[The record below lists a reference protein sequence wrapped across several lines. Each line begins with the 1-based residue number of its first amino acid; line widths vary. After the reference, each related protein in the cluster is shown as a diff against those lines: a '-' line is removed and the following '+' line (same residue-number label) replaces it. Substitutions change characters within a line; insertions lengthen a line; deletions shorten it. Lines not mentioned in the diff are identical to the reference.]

1 MQQENEL
8 TEAEKARTDE
18 TLGNLTSDIQELKKK
33 SVSGFG
39 WATAQ
44 QAAGRITTFVV
55 QLVLAHLLTPDD
67 FGTVAALG
75 IFITISS
82 SLAEA
87 GFGGSLTR
95 QETLD
100 ERDLSTVFYYN
111 IGASVLFYLILFSIA
126 PWVAGYFQRPILC
139 PMLRIYGIPNIIYS
153 LGTVQ
158 KVLLWRRMEFKKQM
172 YVQLLYGVASATAGV
187 IMAYLG
193 FGPWA
198 LVGMSFAQAITNTV
212 LLWYYS
218 PWRPKR
224 LFDKERFKVHF
235 DFGWRVASTNILK
248 SVYDNLAT
256 IFIGRYFS
264 MRTLGLYGQANSFYV
279 VPIGILADPI
289 NKVSYPVFVRVQNDL
304 ERLRAGYRKVMRLLV
319 QLSAPIIVM
328 LMVLASPLYHRLFGE
343 KWMEAVSFFQILCL
357 AGVLYPLND
366 YNINILL
373 TKGRSDLYLRL
384 DITRRVIGVVAMVIA
399 LVFRDYWGIYGL
411 LWSQVICQ
419 VVFLFINSYYS
430 GRFINYTIWQQLAE
444 LLPFFLMSGVSGL
457 GVWGVD
463 TYLTSGLPDFLRL
476 VIGGC
481 VMAGSYLA
489 LMFLFAR
496 QDLFYVWE
504 LLQEHLLKRK
514 KG

>member
-8 TEAEKARTDE
+8 TEVERAQTDE
-18 TLGNLTSDIQELKKK
+18 TLGNLTGDIQELKKK

-75 IFITISS
+75 IFLAISFT
-82 SLAEA
+82 LAEA
-87 GFGGSLTR
+87 GFSGSLSR

-111 IGASVLFYLILFSIA
+111 IGASVLFYLVLFLI
-126 PWVAGYFQRPILC
+126 VLC
-139 PMLRIYGIPNIIYS
+139 PMLRVYGLPNIIFALS
-153 LGTVQ
+153 AVQ

-172 YVQLLYGVASATAGV
+172 YIQLLYGVTSAIVGIV
-187 IMAYLG
+187 MAYLG

-218 PWRPKR
+218 PWRPKW
-224 LFDKERFKVHF
+224 LFDKERFKIHF
-235 DFGWRVASTNILK
+235 DFGWRVTAVNI
-248 SVYDNLAT
+248 SSSIYDNLAT
-256 IFIGRYFS
+256 IFVGRYFS
-264 MRTLGLYGQANSFYV
+264 MRTLGLYGQANSFYI
-279 VPIGILADPI
+279 VPVAVLADPI
-289 NKVSYPVFVRVQNDL
+289 NKVSHPVFVRVQNDL
-304 ERLRAGYRKVMRLLV
+304 EVLRLGYRKVMRLLV
-319 QLSAPIIVM
+319 QLSAPIVIL
-328 LMVLASPLYHRLFGE
+328 LMVLASPLYHFLFGD
-343 KWMEAVSFFQILCL
+343 KWMEAAGFFQILCF
-357 AGVLYPLND
+357 AGILYPLNN
-366 YNINILL
+366 YNTNILYV
-373 TKGRSDLYLRL
+373 KGRSDLYLRL

-419 VVFLFINSYYS
+419 VIFLFINSYYS

-476 VIGGC
+476 AIGGC